1 MPVRNRKP
9 YEWPLFYGAS
19 LLLLLVAPAISGRA
33 LAPRVKSEAH
43 QASERACLK
52 RRDLLR
58 QEDGRLRWFS
68 SGELM
73 ERVINKQ
80 PVDRPGALGANNLR
94 GTVTIRVVIN
104 KNGKVICT
112 RGVEGNP
119 LGIASAERSLRK
131 WTFRPYVSGGK
142 RKSIVGTL
150 SISYD
155 FGR

>member
-1 MPVRNRKP
+1 
-9 YEWPLFYGAS
+9 
-19 LLLLLVAPAISGRA
+19 
-33 LAPRVKSEAH
+33 
-43 QASERACLK
+43 
-52 RRDLLR
+52 
-58 QEDGRLRWFS
+58 
-68 SGELM
+68 M